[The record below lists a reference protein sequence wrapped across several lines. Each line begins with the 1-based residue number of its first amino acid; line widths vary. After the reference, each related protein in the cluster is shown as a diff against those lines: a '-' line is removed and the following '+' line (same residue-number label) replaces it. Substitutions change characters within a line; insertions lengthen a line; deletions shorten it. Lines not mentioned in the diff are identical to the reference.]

1 MATIGELCNRE
12 VVIAAPETTV
22 AAAAKLMRHHHVGS
36 IVVVDDVD
44 GGLRMPV
51 GILTDRDI
59 VLEVCATELDPSA
72 ITVGDIMSRE
82 LVTTGEDE
90 GVLETMQIMRYRGV
104 RRLPVIGAEG
114 QLTGIISVDD
124 LLDVLAEELGELTKV
139 LAREQ
144 AREAAARK

>member
-12 VVIAAPETTV
+12 VVVAASNATV
-22 AAAAKLMRHHHVGS
+22 AVAAKLMRRHHVGS
-36 IVVVDDVD
+36 VVVVDDID
-44 GGLRMPV
+44 GALRMPV

-59 VLEVCATELDPSA
+59 VLEVCATELDPDV

-82 LVTTGEDE
+82 LVTTRENE
-90 GVLETMQIMRYRGV
+90 GVLEAMEVMRYRGI
-104 RRLPVIGAEG
+104 RRLPVVGDDGE
-114 QLTGIISVDD
+114 LTGIISVDD

>member
-12 VVIAAPETTV
+12 VVVATAATTI

-36 IVVVDDVD
+36 IVVVDGSE
-44 GGLRMPV
+44 GGAQVPI

-59 VLEVCATELDPSA
+59 VLEVCATDLDPA
-72 ITVGDIMSRE
+72 LITVGDIMSRD
-82 LVTTGEDE
+82 LVTTGERE
-90 GVLETMQIMRYRGV
+90 GVLEAMEIMRYKGV
-104 RRLPVIGAEG
+104 RRIPVVGEDG

-144 AREAAARK
+144 AREAAARR

>member
-12 VVIAAPETTV
+12 VVVAAPTATV
-22 AAAAKLMRHHHVGS
+22 TAAAKLMRHHHVGS
-36 IVVVDDVD
+36 VVIVEDVD

-51 GILTDRDI
+51 GILTDRDV
-59 VLEVCATELDPSA
+59 VLEVCATDLDPGL

-82 LVTTGEDE
+82 LVTTGEE
-90 GVLETMQIMRYRGV
+90 QGVLEAMELMRYKGV
-104 RRLPVIGAEG
+104 RRLPVVGQDG

-144 AREAAARK
+144 AREAAARR